1 MNKMKLNVSATRMEL
16 LRLRKRLDLARRG
29 HKLLR
34 DKLDELVEEFLKLA
48 KNEEA
53 LRDEVEEKWR
63 ELLSFYILSRSYVQL
78 NDMEEALIA
87 HDNVIE
93 VEKEERAVMN
103 LKLPFLRLKDD
114 KQKLDLTGYGM
125 SNTTGDLD
133 SSLRIL
139 ANLIPKMLE
148 LAGVE
153 KAILLLG
160 EEIKKTRR
168 KVNALEYKMI
178 PDLEETLSYI
188 SFRLSEIERE
198 DFIRLMKV
206 KERMEREQG

>member
-1 MNKMKLNVSATRMEL
+1 MKLNVSATRMEL

-34 DKLDELVEEFLKLA
+34 DKLDELVGNFLSFSQ
-48 KNEEA
+48 NEQA
-53 LRDEVEEKWR
+53 LRNEVEEKWLQ
-63 ELLSFYILSRSYVQL
+63 LLSFYISSRSIL
-78 NDMEEALIA
+78 RFNDMEEALINPK
-87 HDNVIE
+87 DIFE
-93 VEKEERAVMN
+93 VEKEEKRVMN
-103 LKLPFLRLKDD
+103 FKLPFLHFKNKD
-114 KQKLDLTGYGM
+114 KELDLVQYGM
-125 SNTTGDLD
+125 ANTTGDLD
-133 SSLRIL
+133 SCLKTL
-139 ANLIPKMLE
+139 AELMPKMLE
-148 LAGVE
+148 LASTE

-168 KVNALEYKMI
+168 KVNALEHKMI

-206 KERMEREQG
+206 KERLEQEQSLL